1 LFHPSVFKG
10 TNYMYG
16 IWNDMNEPSVFKS
29 HSETQ
34 VGMPMT
40 NTHVMKDGSVIQ
52 HRWVHNAYG
61 ALQ

>member
-1 LFHPSVFKG
+1 
-10 TNYMYG
+10 MYG